1 MSEKSVLIFA
11 IDDSDHS
18 FYALE
23 WTLDHYFG
31 SPSTSQFKLVIIH
44 AKSNAY
50 ATCSVGMSGPGRID
64 VLTLI
69 ETDIKRAVDKV
80 IEKAK
85 ELCKIK
91 GVTNVSYEVYEGDAR
106 NIIVDAVEKQHA
118 TLLVMGS
125 HGYGAFKRAVLG
137 SVSDYCSH
145 HANCSVMIVKN
156 NKPKK

>member
-50 ATCSVGMSGPGRID
+50 ATCSVGMSGPG
-64 VLTLI
+64 
-69 ETDIKRAVDKV
+69 IKRIQKLNS
-80 IEKAK
+80 I
-85 ELCKIK
+85 
-91 GVTNVSYEVYEGDAR
+91 Y
-106 NIIVDAVEKQHA
+106 
-118 TLLVMGS
+118 
-125 HGYGAFKRAVLG
+125 
-137 SVSDYCSH
+137 
-145 HANCSVMIVKN
+145 
-156 NKPKK
+156 